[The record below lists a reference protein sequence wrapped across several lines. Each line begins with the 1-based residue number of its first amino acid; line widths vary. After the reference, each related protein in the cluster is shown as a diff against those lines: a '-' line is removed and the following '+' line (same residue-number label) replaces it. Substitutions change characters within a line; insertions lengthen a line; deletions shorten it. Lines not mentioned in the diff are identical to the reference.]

1 MPPTRLAF
9 SFHNLIF
16 KRRTWR
22 KSATN
27 PVHHPSNTLQ
37 PIVHNKST
45 MAGPPLVEDDTT
57 YNGDNTV
64 DDTYASTQ
72 YTSSTTH
79 HPNFGNKKQNVI
91 LSKLFMTCEND
102 ALGSVHRAWAVT
114 VLFMV
119 VFFIVA
125 IIEGECCIM

>member
-1 MPPTRLAF
+1 
-9 SFHNLIF
+9 
-16 KRRTWR
+16 
-22 KSATN
+22 
-27 PVHHPSNTLQ
+27 
-37 PIVHNKST
+37 

-72 YTSSTTH
+72 YTSSTH
-79 HPNFGNKKQNVI
+79 NPNVGKKQNPI

-125 IIEGECCIM
+125 IIEGEYCNVMYLFVCSCVFERVVIGLHVF